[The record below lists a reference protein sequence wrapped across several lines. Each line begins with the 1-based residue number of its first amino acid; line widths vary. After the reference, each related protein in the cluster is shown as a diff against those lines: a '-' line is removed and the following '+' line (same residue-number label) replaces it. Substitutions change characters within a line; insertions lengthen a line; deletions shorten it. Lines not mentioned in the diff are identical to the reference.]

1 MAIRLV
7 ASIFSVVC
15 ITGLSFAADGGDRFG
30 LTPDRPT
37 LAMTIQDGPVGIH
50 VARGDRMVACEF
62 DPNSPPNRLPSNT
75 KAIVLI
81 DLKTGQEIS
90 RMPFREPLV
99 VRTTACS
106 SDGRYLVVCDQRSA
120 RQFDLENGVLI
131 RSLPVNSTRSFPV
144 ISPTEPVLALCDDR
158 DISLWDLTDGSRIAD
173 LPAHPT
179 SIASCD
185 FDDRG
190 TSILSSCQKLT
201 RRWDLATKSS
211 KAIPLDHSLQHMSI
225 APDGTQIIGQFQKT
239 VMERGVASFDARSGR
254 RLLHLPYHSWPVFD
268 SKADRLFSC
277 DGSSDEGTA
286 IDAVQI
292 RSLASPDRIRY
303 LPFAPEVN
311 AIISRNPYF
320 FTDGL
325 ALSPDGK
332 YLIIRLEYGRLSQVW
347 KLDPSMDSLATE
359 FDPALKHLHN
369 PLTPK
374 VASKP
379 KTREELFL
387 EEIRGIES
395 KVRELKDQGKV
406 AEAEQ
411 AIQDL
416 LAAGDRRLQ
425 RAPIRHQNLIR
436 NCGQAYR
443 HGLGNNQQ
451 GLELLQRAIQMAE
464 SDGRFGDGWTY
475 LLRQIAD
482 TQHALGQHDDAVAT
496 YQRYLDHQRSQGN
509 AIDSYEYRQMA
520 EFIADARDAQAALTW
535 RVQAWE
541 RSDEQHGALSRHT
554 RDLLDELL
562 ADVRETDQWELL
574 QPALVEHYKQ
584 SKRLLGPHHP
594 DTAHAAAQL
603 ALLFERLGE
612 FELALSGMD
621 ESQRAFRDHVARTLP
636 LLSETEQAEFLR
648 QRFQPAFHDALEM
661 AARLKSVPRAAE
673 LSAGWVLNAKGAST
687 RALAERHRMTA
698 STRDPEVRKTA
709 EQIAEVREQ
718 ISSLTLSALQ
728 NPTNGLKPTGAVA
741 ELNNQLE
748 TLRNRES
755 ELSWQ
760 LGSTGWTE
768 LRHSPWSDLSSVRER
783 IPDDAVLLECAVA
796 GVRTKL
802 DSSITRELIS
812 IAPTHRGMQAMV
824 WVIPPV
830 GRGEIR
836 LEVVCDDWDKL
847 SRPLIQLHACLGG
860 QMIPN
865 DLIAAI
871 NQHLDVISTQVL
883 YSLPDQVMTTP
894 KWLVSPDHQLWRIPF
909 AALTKADGKR
919 VIEDHEVQYLL
930 SGRDLLATESVDPVS
945 APMMVANPDY
955 GNEANGQ
962 SDAVPFSPLPGTA
975 KEAEA
980 VSPYLRTLTG
990 SVPQV
995 FLGAGAA
1002 EDVVKTANRPQI
1014 AVFSTHGFSEYRHEQ
1029 HPMAT
1034 CGLAFANA
1042 NSAFG
1047 GQGDGILTG
1056 LEILDCDFRGT
1067 ELVVLSACQTAVGS
1081 ASSGEGVAGLSHAF
1095 RLAGAKTVVGT
1106 LWSIP
1111 DQITAD
1117 LMKDF
1122 FDQLSEGKP
1131 PAASLRSA
1139 QLATIRRLDQQG
1151 LPPMPH
1157 LWAAFTATGI
1167 SQPIGARASAEEAP
1181 EFRTW
1186 RSTDGKHTTVAKW
1199 IATKQ
1204 DRVVLQK
1211 KDGDQI
1217 EVNLNHLHAD
1227 DRQWLRER
1235 KGDGG

>member
-1 MAIRLV
+1 MALRLV
-7 ASIFSVVC
+7 AFILSIAFV
-15 ITGLSFAADGGDRFG
+15 TGIGFAADANDRFA
-30 LTPDRPT
+30 LTAERPT
-37 LAMTIQDGPVGIH
+37 LAMTPQDGPVGIH
-50 VARGDRMVACEF
+50 VAGRDRMVACVF
-62 DPNSPPNRLPSNT
+62 DPASPQNRLPSKT

-81 DLKTGQEIS
+81 DLKSGQEIN
-90 RMPFREPLV
+90 RFAFDGPLV

-106 SDGRYLVVCDQRSA
+106 ADGRYLVVCDQRSA
-120 RQFDLENGVLI
+120 RQFDLENGVLV
-131 RSLPVNSTRSFPV
+131 RTLPVNSTRSFPV
-144 ISPTEPVLALCDDR
+144 ISPAEPVLALCDDR

-173 LPAHPT
+173 LPPHPT

-190 TSILSSCQKLT
+190 TTILSSCQKLT
-201 RRWDLATKSS
+201 RQWDLSS
-211 KAIPLDHSLQHMSI
+211 KTSRAIPLEHSLQHLSI
-225 APDGTQIIGQFQKT
+225 AAEGTQIIGQFQKT

-292 RSLASPDRIRY
+292 RALASPDRIRY

-325 ALSPDGK
+325 ALSADRQ
-332 YLIIRLEYGRLSQVW
+332 YLILRLEYGRLSQVW
-347 KLDPSMDSLATE
+347 KLDRSMDSLATE
-359 FDPALKHLHN
+359 FDPALKHRHI

-374 VASKP
+374 VAAKP
-379 KTREELFL
+379 KTREEAFL

-395 KVRELKDQGKV
+395 KVRELKEQGKV
-406 AEAEQ
+406 AEAEK

-443 HGLGNNQQ
+443 HVLGNHQR

-475 LLRQIAD
+475 LLRQIAE
-482 TQHALGQHDDAVAT
+482 TQHALGQHDNAVAT
-496 YQRYLDHQRSQGN
+496 YQRYLDHQRTQEK
-509 AIDSYEYRQMA
+509 AVDWDEYRQMA
-520 EFIADARDAQAALTW
+520 NFVAKAEDVRAALKW

-541 RSDEQHGALSRHT
+541 RADEAHGALSRQT
-554 RDLLDELL
+554 RDLLTELL
-562 ADVRETDQWELL
+562 ADVRETDRWEVL

-584 SKRLLGPHHP
+584 SKQLLGPNHP

-603 ALLFERLGE
+603 ALLFERLE
-612 FELALSGMD
+612 KFELALSGMD
-621 ESQRAFRDHVARTLP
+621 ESQRAFRDYVARTLP

-661 AARLKSVPRAAE
+661 AVRLKSVPRAAE

-698 STRDPEVRKTA
+698 STQDPQVRKIA
-709 EQIAEVREQ
+709 EQLAEVREQ

-728 NPTNGLKPTGAVA
+728 NPTNGLKPTGAAA
-741 ELNNQLE
+741 ERHDRLDA
-748 TLRNRES
+748 LRTRES

-768 LRHSPWSDLSSVRER
+768 LRQSPWSDLSSVRQR
-783 IPDDAVLLECAVA
+783 IPGDAVLLECAVA

-812 IAPTHRGMQAMV
+812 IAPTHRGLQALV

-830 GRGEIR
+830 GRGEIQ
-836 LEVVCDDWDKL
+836 LEVVCDDWNQL
-847 SRPLIQLHACLGG
+847 SRPLIQFHASLGG

-865 DLIAAI
+865 DFIAAI
-871 NQHLDVISTQVL
+871 NQHLDVISTLVL
-883 YSLPDQVMTTP
+883 HSLPDQVMTTP

-909 AALTKADGKR
+909 AALTKPDGKR
-919 VIEDHEVQYLL
+919 VIEDHEIQYLL
-930 SGRDLLATESVDPVS
+930 SGRDLLAIKTVQPVS
-945 APMMVANPDY
+945 APLMVANPDY
-955 GNEANGQ
+955 GNDANGQ
-962 SDAVPFSPLPGTA
+962 PASVPFSPLPGTA
-975 KEAEA
+975 KEAQA

-990 SVPQV
+990 SAPRIA
-995 FLGAGAA
+995 LGANAQ
-1002 EDVVKTANRPQI
+1002 EDVVKTANRPRI

-1095 RLAGAKTVVGT
+1095 RLAGAKTVVAT

-1122 FDQLSEGKP
+1122 FDQLSGGKP
-1131 PAASLRSA
+1131 PAAALRSA
-1139 QLATIRRLDQQG
+1139 QLATMRRLDAQG

-1157 LWAAFTATGI
+1157 LWAAFTAAGI
-1167 SQPIGARASAEEAP
+1167 SQPIGPDAGAADALG
-1181 EFRTW
+1181 FRTW
-1186 RSTDGKHTTVAKW
+1186 RSADGKHATIAKW
-1199 IATKQ
+1199 IATHR

-1211 KDGDQI
+1211 QNGDQI
-1217 EVNLNHLHAD
+1217 EVSLKSLHAD
-1227 DRQWLRER
+1227 DRQWLREF